1 MLSLARADSA
11 PPQRQPFDAVALAAT
26 LVRPSSAPA
35 RAQGVDSGLDAPDAL
50 LPLSGAP
57 DLLRDA
63 LDKLLHNA
71 IRPGGAGCHVTLV
84 VRGTPAGAV
93 QIAVVDDG
101 PGLPPEELARVGER
115 FFRGSGGGL
124 PGTGLGLAIVR
135 TVAQRHGGQMQVA
148 TGPEG
153 RGLAVTL
160 TLPTMPGGESG
171 AG

>member
-1 MLSLARADSA
+1 M
-11 PPQRQPFDAVALAAT
+11 
-26 LVRPSSAPA
+26 
-35 RAQGVDSGLDAPDAL
+35 
-50 LPLSGAP
+50 
-57 DLLRDA
+57 
-63 LDKLLHNA
+63 
-71 IRPGGAGCHVTLV
+71 

-160 TLPTMPGGESG
+160 TLPTMPGVESG
-171 AG
+171 TG